1 MATTILIIEDDI
13 SIQRGLKDTLVF
25 EGYEVETS
33 LNGREGLELALKLK
47 IDLLL
52 LDIMLPGLN
61 GYEICKRLKEKKP
74 ELPIIML
81 TARGAELD
89 KVIGL
94 DFGADDYIT
103 KPFSIPELLARIR
116 AALRRIEE
124 LTNISD
130 TYSFGKIK
138 LDFKKY
144 QAFNEKE
151 EINLSSKEFA
161 ILKYLI
167 AHEGEV
173 IHRHELLDKV
183 WGYDVIPTTRTV
195 DNYILELR
203 KKLEENPSEPK
214 HLISIR
220 GVGYKFLK

>member
-13 SIQRGLKDTLVF
+13 SIQRGLKDTLLF
-25 EGYEVETS
+25 EGYEVEST
-33 LNGREGLELALKLK
+33 LNGREGLEIALKLN

-61 GYEICKRLKEKKP
+61 GYEICKRLKEEKP

-116 AALRRIEE
+116 AVLRRIEK
-124 LTNISD
+124 LAKVSD
-130 TYSFGKIK
+130 TYSFGKIT

-144 QAFNEKE
+144 QAFNEKD
-151 EINLSSKEFA
+151 EINISSKEFA

-183 WGYDVIPTTRTV
+183 WGYEVIPTTRTV

-203 KKLEENPSEPK
+203 KKLEETPSEPK